1 VNEFGPA
8 RSERKAVC
16 GHLPAIVNAELGHR
30 AFVEIVRAL
39 PVAALGLARGP
50 GDMLEIEYW
59 SASATKK
66 PRKSRAGT
74 CGTHRMRSQVF
85 ERFLNPEPFA
95 QRVAST

>member
-1 VNEFGPA
+1 
-8 RSERKAVC
+8 
-16 GHLPAIVNAELGHR
+16 
-30 AFVEIVRAL
+30 
-39 PVAALGLARGP
+39 
-50 GDMLEIEYW
+50 MLEIEYW